1 MVVRFPSVIGTLR
14 RYGSRIEIRIWTQK
28 WRMMLTQHRLSL
40 GKRCFWERDL
50 MTNKEREEGLF
61 SGMDDDF
68 FLLDGDIKRSSV
80 NGIPSIEFSDRVN
93 QILIKNM
100 ATSVNLGDYEKVL
113 SQGAWTIFGQYL
125 TVQPW
130 TTDFDPIKPYPSVV
144 MTWIRLPGLPG
155 HKCTKK
161 ILWEIGGM
169 VGKVAKLD
177 FNTDSKAR
185 GRYAS
190 MAIYIN
196 LEKPLIS
203 MVLINGKDQRIQYE
217 SLPVV
222 CFSCG
227 RYGHIKENCGQA
239 KEILENSARKNTT
252 PENGIP
258 ETEPAVETD
267 PFGPWMLVERKMR
280 KPSKDPR
287 NFGKNST
294 AEKVLGSRFRALN
307 NLEKGSGM
315 NVAGKDG
322 FTDSLRKD
330 KNPLIELLQG
340 LEKEKLEVISKKGG
354 PKLSNKVD
362 QAQINKIVS
371 AVKGAG
377 ANASGLEPSMQ
388 ANEFD
393 GIKAHFNATFEGPV
407 GVAVQ
412 LSDGVLDPDKHE
424 SCFKSTGN
432 SHIPLVESMEVV
444 VILISSKMVN
454 ETGNGAQDEVAS
466 NLDGVVDSQQ

>member
-14 RYGSRIEIRIWTQK
+14 RYGSRIGIRIWTQK
-28 WRMMLTQHRLSL
+28 WRMVLTQHRLSL
-40 GKRCFWERDL
+40 GQRCFWERDL
-50 MTNKEREEGLF
+50 MTNKERKEGLF

-80 NGIPSIEFSDRVN
+80 NGIPSIKFSDRVN

-100 ATSVNLGDYEKVL
+100 ATSANLGDYEKVL
-113 SQGAWTIFGQYL
+113 SQGPWTIFGQYL

-130 TTDFDPIKPYPSVV
+130 TTDFDPVKPYPSVV

-155 HKCTKK
+155 HMYTKK
-161 ILWEIGGM
+161 ILSEIGGM

-203 MVLINGKDQRIQYE
+203 MVLINGKVQRIQYE

-227 RYGHIKENCGQA
+227 RYGHFKENCGQA

-294 AEKVLGSRFRALN
+294 TEKVLGSRFQALN
-307 NLEKGSGM
+307 NLEKESGM
-315 NVAGKDG
+315 NVAGKEG

-330 KNPLIELLQG
+330 KKTL
-340 LEKEKLEVISKKGG
+340 
-354 PKLSNKVD
+354 
-362 QAQINKIVS
+362 
-371 AVKGAG
+371 
-377 ANASGLEPSMQ
+377 
-388 ANEFD
+388 
-393 GIKAHFNATFEGPV
+393 
-407 GVAVQ
+407 
-412 LSDGVLDPDKHE
+412 
-424 SCFKSTGN
+424 
-432 SHIPLVESMEVV
+432 
-444 VILISSKMVN
+444 
-454 ETGNGAQDEVAS
+454 
-466 NLDGVVDSQQ
+466 

>member
-1 MVVRFPSVIGTLR
+1 
-14 RYGSRIEIRIWTQK
+14 
-28 WRMMLTQHRLSL
+28 
-40 GKRCFWERDL
+40 
-50 MTNKEREEGLF
+50 
-61 SGMDDDF
+61 
-68 FLLDGDIKRSSV
+68 
-80 NGIPSIEFSDRVN
+80 
-93 QILIKNM
+93 
-100 ATSVNLGDYEKVL
+100 
-113 SQGAWTIFGQYL
+113 
-125 TVQPW
+125 
-130 TTDFDPIKPYPSVV
+130 

-155 HKCTKK
+155 HMYTKK

-203 MVLINGKDQRIQYE
+203 MVLINGKVQRIQYE

-227 RYGHIKENCGQA
+227 RYGHFKENCGQA

-294 AEKVLGSRFRALN
+294 TEEVLGSRFQALN
-307 NLEKGSGM
+307 NLEKESGM
-315 NVAGKDG
+315 NVAGKEG

-340 LEKEKLEVISKKGG
+340 LEKEKLEVNSNKAG

-362 QAQINKIVS
+362 QAQFNKIVS
-371 AVKGAG
+371 ALKGAG
-377 ANASGLEPSMQ
+377 DGGLLLR
-388 ANEFD
+388 
-393 GIKAHFNATFEGPV
+393 PV
-407 GVAVQ
+407 G
-412 LSDGVLDPDKHE
+412 L
-424 SCFKSTGN
+424 TG
-432 SHIPLVESMEVV
+432 L
-444 VILISSKMVN
+444 
-454 ETGNGAQDEVAS
+454 
-466 NLDGVVDSQQ
+466 

>member
-14 RYGSRIEIRIWTQK
+14 RYGSRIGIRIWTQK
-28 WRMMLTQHRLSL
+28 WRMVLTQHRLSL
-40 GKRCFWERDL
+40 GQRCFWERDL
-50 MTNKEREEGLF
+50 MTNKERKEGLF

-80 NGIPSIEFSDRVN
+80 NGIPSIKFSDR
-93 QILIKNM
+93 
-100 ATSVNLGDYEKVL
+100 NLGDYEKVL
-113 SQGAWTIFGQYL
+113 SQGPWTIFGQYL

-130 TTDFDPIKPYPSVV
+130 TTDFDPVKPYPSVV

-155 HKCTKK
+155 HMYTKK
-161 ILWEIGGM
+161 ILSEIGGM

-203 MVLINGKDQRIQYE
+203 MVLINGKVQRIQYE

-227 RYGHIKENCGQA
+227 RYGHFKENCGQA

-294 AEKVLGSRFRALN
+294 TEKVLGSRFQALN
-307 NLEKGSGM
+307 NLEKESGM
-315 NVAGKDG
+315 NASWADRTMKGQLKFNEPGSSPNKGPLGKQATPAAKSGPESDG
-322 FTDSLRKD
+322 QLPYVSTQDDHNQVQMRRDWSHPCRLM
-330 KNPLIELLQG
+330 NLMEL
-340 LEKEKLEVISKKGG
+340 KHT
-354 PKLSNKVD
+354 
-362 QAQINKIVS
+362 
-371 AVKGAG
+371 
-377 ANASGLEPSMQ
+377 SMQ
-388 ANEFD
+388 PS
-393 GIKAHFNATFEGPV
+393 K
-407 GVAVQ
+407 
-412 LSDGVLDPDKHE
+412 VLWGLRHE

-432 SHIPLVESMEVV
+432 SHIPLVESMKAV

-466 NLDGVVDSQQ
+466 NLDDVADSQQ